1 MTEDKQGRGG
11 CGKLGESKC
20 KGPGARA
27 SLLCVCAYVCGGG
40 HRRRPGGCEQSVQG
54 RKPPSEVKVCRGWA
68 GSQCDALLVPLS
80 NVGSHPGALL
90 DLICTLKRSLWG
102 VTMAF

>member
-1 MTEDKQGRGG
+1 MWEVGG
-11 CGKLGESKC
+11 EQVQRPWGKGEL
-20 KGPGARA
+20 A
-27 SLLCVCAYVCGGG
+27 LCVCVCVCVGG